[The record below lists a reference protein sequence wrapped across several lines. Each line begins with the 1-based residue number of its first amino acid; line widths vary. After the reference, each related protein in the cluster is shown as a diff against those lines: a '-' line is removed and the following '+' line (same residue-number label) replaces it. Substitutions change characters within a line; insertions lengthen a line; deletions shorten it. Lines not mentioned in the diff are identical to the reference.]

1 MLLSS
6 TCFLLP
12 CSTLNLN
19 SAEYFLLFVTAS
31 IMKKDDEWTSRSC
44 SAPCLPADPEIW
56 LTVLKTP
63 LTCDRSTALTCCE
76 RVISRVVHFLPQ
88 QLGACCGG
96 PSVSGNLAEIT
107 TAHSSANAAPELC
120 LERAVW
126 ASPRRVGWGF
136 LFWQLQ
142 PGVEEFSETEARLLQ
157 LWGTKRQNPLPLFSV
172 EFKLKILEEKWCVLV
187 ARSLV
192 SFIWEF
198 ASLKNHYVI

>member
-1 MLLSS
+1 MSCFCCWFSFLVLLSS

-19 SAEYFLLFVTAS
+19 SAEYFLVFVTAS
-31 IMKKDDEWTSRSC
+31 IIKKDDEQTSRSC
-44 SAPCLPADPEIW
+44 SAPCLPADSEIW
-56 LTVLKTP
+56 LSVLKPP
-63 LTCDRSTALTCCE
+63 LTCDQSVALTCCE

-88 QLGACCGG
+88 QLGARCGG
-96 PSVSGNLAEIT
+96 PSVSGNSAEIT

-142 PGVEEFSETEARLLQ
+142 PGVEEFSETEAQLLQ
-157 LWGTKRQNPLPLFSV
+157 LAGHKKAKPSTL
-172 EFKLKILEEKWCVLV
+172 VLCRV
-187 ARSLV
+187 
-192 SFIWEF
+192 
-198 ASLKNHYVI
+198 

>member
-1 MLLSS
+1 MNFQEL
-6 TCFLLP
+6 F
-12 CSTLNLN
+12 CSLFACRSWNLTDCAKN
-19 SAEYFLLFVTAS
+19 PTYLWP
-31 IMKKDDEWTSRSC
+31 KHC
-44 SAPCLPADPEIW
+44 SH
-56 LTVLKTP
+56 
-63 LTCDRSTALTCCE
+63 LTCCE

-172 EFKLKILEEKWCVLV
+172 EFKLKILEEKWCILV